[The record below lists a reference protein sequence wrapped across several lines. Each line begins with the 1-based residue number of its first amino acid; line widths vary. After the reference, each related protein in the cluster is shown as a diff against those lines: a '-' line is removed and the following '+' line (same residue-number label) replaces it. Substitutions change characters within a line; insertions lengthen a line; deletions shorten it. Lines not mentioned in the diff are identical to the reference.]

1 MMWYHSQMSDTE
13 DDEIVSKISPARI
26 KEWEKWGLEV
36 IEGDLKNGG
45 FRYVGGTLEIRQQA
59 AAWTRVQRRGGSL
72 GRSPRLA
79 VVLALDV
86 VGYSAQTKADETG
99 TTEEIVKMHG
109 QVREISSA
117 FGGRVFNTAGDGF
130 MLEFGS
136 AARAVEGA
144 IELAK
149 SCALEVRIG
158 IHLGDV
164 MVRGNGDLLG
174 HTVNVASRLMAH
186 AKPRTALVSVDVRR
200 AIHGDAES
208 LFKNKASTFQL
219 DKMNETMQA
228 IVVP

>member
-1 MMWYHSQMSDTE
+1 MSDTE

-45 FRYVGGTLEIRQQA
+45 IRYVGGTLEIREQA
-59 AAWTRVQRRGGSL
+59 AAWTRVKRRGGSL

-86 VGYSAQTKADETG
+86 ISYSAQTKSDEMG
-99 TTEEIVKMHG
+99 TAKEIARMHG
-109 QVREISSA
+109 QVREIASA
-117 FGGRVFNTAGDGF
+117 YGGRVFNTAGDGF
-130 MLEFGS
+130 MVEFGS

-149 SCALEVRIG
+149 SCTLDVRIG
-158 IHLGDV
+158 VHLGDV
-164 MVRGNGDLLG
+164 MVQGNGDLLG

-186 AKPRTALVSVDVRR
+186 AKPRTALVSVDVQR
-200 AIHGDAES
+200 AIHGDAGN
-208 LFKNKASTFQL
+208 LFKNEVGTFQL

-228 IVVP
+228 VVVS